1 MLTDHVF
8 TIPQSDMSIFFLNLD
23 KEPAFDKKGN
33 PWIWTGVGFFQGFH
47 RGELRMGI

>member
-1 MLTDHVF
+1 MFLQYHKV
-8 TIPQSDMSIFFLNLD
+8 ICQYFFLNLD

-33 PWIWTGVGFFQGFH
+33 PWMWTGVGFFQGFH